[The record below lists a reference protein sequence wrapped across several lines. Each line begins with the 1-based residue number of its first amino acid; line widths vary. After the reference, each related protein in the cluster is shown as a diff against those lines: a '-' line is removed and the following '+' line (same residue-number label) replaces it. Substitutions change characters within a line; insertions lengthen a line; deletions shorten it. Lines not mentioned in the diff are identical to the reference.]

1 MDRIMMGKERI
12 KVDMALKKKGREQS
26 VVKDIYF
33 DRNQRAYH
41 RRNHAGTGGKRG
53 LYGYDPR
60 YL

>member
-12 KVDMALKKKGREQS
+12 KVDMALKKKGRDQS

-33 DRNQRAYH
+33 DRNQRAYY
-41 RRNHAGTGGKRG
+41 RGNHAGTWGKRG
-53 LYGYDPR
+53 IHGEDPW